1 LPVAAPPLLNR
12 FVTEPAIPVRR
23 RIEQPSAEKAKRSGC
38 LMWGAVLGVLV
49 GIMVGV
55 YALPP
60 ILKHYYGE
68 KVVAPGETYEGSG
81 KVIRFVGVEP
91 NPTEGIPPKPGV
103 VRRDFVATIVVRSD
117 EAWAP
122 EFRDFTLE
130 FTELDDW
137 QHAHGAEGNIPNGFQ
152 FEPGRELE
160 VGIHFSIE
168 RPEAEGGPL
177 TPKALHLSDPRV
189 KFEIAP

>member
-1 LPVAAPPLLNR
+1 LPVVAPPLLNR

-68 KVVAPGETYEGSG
+68 KTVEPGETYGESAGTRITLASIGQASEPLGEASPGMRRFDYFGSVTATFSNNRELKADDFSLELNEVG
-81 KVIRFVGVEP
+81 KWQRAVSLDDEP
-91 NPTEGIPPKPGV
+91 TLYIP
-103 VRRDFVATIVVRSD
+103 
-117 EAWAP
+117 
-122 EFRDFTLE
+122 E
-130 FTELDDW
+130 FTETIF
-137 QHAHGAEGNIPNGFQ
+137 A
-152 FEPGRELE
+152 
-160 VGIHFSIE
+160 IHFIVE
-168 RPEAEGGPL
+168 VPEGDAGKL
-177 TPKALHLSDPRV
+177 TPHALHLSDPRV